1 MANRP
6 MEVSEEDFRKVQ
18 DAINDAK
25 ECGSNIRGIFE
36 GYYKDDIDIDWEV
49 EAAVGAFS
57 VFSSKWT
64 IEILATLYVAG
75 ERRFNEMRS
84 LLMGI
89 SSRTLSDKLTTC
101 AESGL
106 IERVVEEGPPI
117 RVTYK
122 LTDHGR
128 EAGRLLGPL
137 VAYMKIKQGRVV
149 RYSI

>member
-64 IEILATLYVAG
+64 IEILATLYVGG
-75 ERRFNEMRS
+75 ERRFYEM
-84 LLMGI
+84 G
-89 SSRTLSDKLTTC
+89 
-101 AESGL
+101 GL
-106 IERVVEEGPPI
+106 V
-117 RVTYK
+117 
-122 LTDHGR
+122 
-128 EAGRLLGPL
+128 
-137 VAYMKIKQGRVV
+137 M
-149 RYSI
+149 

>member
-6 MEVSEEDFRKVQ
+6 MEVSEEDFGKVQ

-25 ECGSNIRGIFE
+25 ECGSNIRIFE

-75 ERRFNEMRS
+75 ERRFNEMR
-84 LLMGI
+84 
-89 SSRTLSDKLTTC
+89 
-101 AESGL
+101 GL
-106 IERVVEEGPPI
+106 QWV
-117 RVTYK
+117 
-122 LTDHGR
+122 
-128 EAGRLLGPL
+128 
-137 VAYMKIKQGRVV
+137 
-149 RYSI
+149 